1 MIKIA
6 HRGNINGPDVEKE
19 NTIEAIFTA
28 IGKGFDVE
36 VDVWVIDGIIYF
48 GHDEPQRIIDSFII
62 DKIGKH
68 GWFHCKNLEALEFF
82 NKKYGK
88 YNYFWH
94 QSDDYTLTSNGY
106 IWTYPGQKVG
116 SRSIKVDLKLNNLDI
131 NENLAGICTDF
142 PSLLY

>member
-6 HRGNINGPDVEKE
+6 HRGNINGPDTEKE

-28 IGKGFDVE
+28 IAKGFDVE

-62 DKIGKH
+62 NKIGNS

-82 NKKYGK
+82 DKQYKDYK
-88 YNYFWH
+88 YFWH
-94 QSDDYTLTSNGY
+94 QRDDYTLTSNGY
-106 IWTYPGQKVG
+106 IWSYPGVKTG
-116 SRSIKVDLKLNNLDI
+116 LKSIKVDLNLS
-131 NENLAGICTDF
+131 NYTLENKVAGICTDF
-142 PSLLY
+142 PSLL

>member
-6 HRGNINGPDVEKE
+6 HRGNINGPDAQKE

-36 VDVWVIDGIIYF
+36 IDVWVIDDVIYF
-48 GHDEPQRIIDSFII
+48 GHDEPQRIIDNFII
-62 DKIGKH
+62 DKIGKN
-68 GWFHCKNLEALEFF
+68 GWFHCKNLGALEFF
-82 NKKYGK
+82 SKNYSS

-94 QSDDYTLTSNGY
+94 QTDDYTLTSSGY

-116 SRSIKVDLKLNNLDI
+116 KRSIMVDLNLEYGI
-131 NENLAGICTDF
+131 VEGVAGICTDF
-142 PSLLY
+142 PSLL

>member
-28 IGKGFDVE
+28 IGKDFDVE

-48 GHDEPQRIIDSFII
+48 GHDEPQRIIDNFII

-82 NKKYGK
+82 DKQYKDYK
-88 YNYFWH
+88 YFWH
-94 QSDDYTLTSNGY
+94 QTDDYTLTSNGY
-106 IWTYPGQKVG
+106 IWSYPGSKTG
-116 SRSIKVDLKLNNLDI
+116 LKSISVDLDLSNYKSGDKV
-131 NENLAGICTDF
+131 AGICTDF
-142 PSLLY
+142 PSLL